1 MKTEAENVLKLRNV
15 RPTAMRLMV
24 FDYLKNR
31 KAAVTLADLENDFDH
46 SERTTLYRTL
56 KTFEKNRVVHQINDG
71 SGIAKYALDL
81 NFQDKFSAKDL
92 HLHFHCNVCN
102 ATVCLTDQKIP
113 HISLPEGFVA
123 EDMNLLLKGI
133 CDNCT

>member
-1 MKTEAENVLKLRNV
+1 MKSEAENVLKQRNV

-24 FDYLKNR
+24 FEYLENR
-31 KAAVTLADLENDFDH
+31 KAAVTLLDLENDFDH

-56 KTFEKNRVVHQINDG
+56 KTFEKHHIVHQINDG

-81 NFQDKFSAKDL
+81 NFQETTTKEL
-92 HLHFHCNVCN
+92 HLHFHCNICN
-102 ATVCLTDQKIP
+102 DTVCLTDQKIP

-123 EDMNLLLKGI
+123 GDMNLLLKGV
-133 CDNCT
+133 CDKCT